1 MRPMGRTKDTQ
12 NGELSETFTEFV
24 SSYGNNELYD
34 LSNIGRQRKPG
45 QDSAAK
51 PANPPKR

>member
-1 MRPMGRTKDTQ
+1 MGRTKDTQ

-34 LSNIGRQRKPG
+34 LSNIGRQRKSG
-45 QDSAAK
+45 QDSATK
-51 PANPPKR
+51 SANPPKR